1 MKEIIR
7 IEGMG
12 CQHCVAAVEKKLSAL
27 KLKSFKVN
35 IGSAEVEFD
44 DSEMTNKIVQDSI
57 EDAGYKVVS
66 IENLSL

>member
-1 MKEIIR
+1 MKEIFR
-7 IEGMG
+7 IEGMN
-12 CQHCVAAVEKKLSAL
+12 CQHCVAAIEKKLSAL

-44 DSEMTNKIVQDSI
+44 DSEMTNKTVQDSI

-66 IENLSL
+66 IENISL